1 MNMTNPEQKWFHDLC
16 IVPIFLNSST
26 SAAQIVKK
34 EAEQMLCLFSLM
46 QYVA

>member
-1 MNMTNPEQKWFHDLC
+1 MTNRAHKWRNDLC